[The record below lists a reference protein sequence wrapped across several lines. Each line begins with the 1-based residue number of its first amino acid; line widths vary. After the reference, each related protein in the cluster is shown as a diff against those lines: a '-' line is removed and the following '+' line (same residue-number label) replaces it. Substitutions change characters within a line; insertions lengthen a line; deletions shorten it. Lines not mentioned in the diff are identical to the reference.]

1 MKILFKLFSALLL
14 SLTVALAAYAQNGS
28 VKCIVADNAG
38 PMPGA
43 SVMVKGTT
51 TGGITDVNGTVVLN
65 GVPSNAVLVVSF
77 VGYETVEIPVSKR
90 SVVNVVHKDDS
101 TLLDE
106 TVVVGYGTQKKANLT
121 GAVDQVGEE
130 VFEGR
135 PNANLAQMLQGRV
148 ANLNLKFTDGRPN
161 SSPSFN
167 IRGKTSIG
175 QGGSALV
182 LIDGVEGNASLLN
195 PNDIESVSV
204 LKDAASS
211 AIYGSRAPYGVV
223 LITTKNAKKG
233 TATVTY
239 QANFSLET
247 PTAMPDVV
255 SDGYT
260 WAEHFYKSWY
270 NYKGSNPTAI
280 NKTMEFS
287 TAWLEEYRQRAETGN
302 YETLVSDGSIGS
314 KGRWLYFHKG
324 TDYYDTLYKDFT
336 FTQTHNIS
344 ISGASDKFDY
354 YVSARLYDN
363 NGLFDSAT
371 NPDYYKMYNGR
382 VKVGYQVF
390 PWLKLTSNT
399 DIAYSYYRMPET
411 QSEGGGNIWRN
422 IADEGH
428 PCSPIFNPDGTLSY
442 SAVYS
447 VGDILYGGS
456 FRGYT
461 NRQAQNTVAAKA
473 TFFDNRLRLNAD
485 FTYRMRDYNTHVHR
499 LPSPFSRYEGRIESL
514 AEIKGLA
521 DYISETLRNYDYL
534 ATNEYVEYEDH
545 WGKHNFKALVG
556 YNYEQQVFKSTYA
569 YNDGL
574 LSPNVDNINLALG
587 LDNKNI
593 EGDYSKWRTAGTFF
607 RLNYNFDE
615 RYLLEINGRYDGSS
629 KFPSRQRWAFFPSVS
644 AGWRISQEPWFK
656 VDNKFISNLKLR
668 ASYGSLGNSN
678 VGVYAYDETFEFD
691 QGVIINGQKVRYTE
705 APSPIPD
712 SLTWETAQ
720 TLDGGIDIALFS
732 GRFTFTGDIYRRK
745 TLNMYTVGP
754 TLPDVFGASSPKGN
768 FAEMTTRGFEI
779 SVGWDDAGMV
789 AGKPFK
795 YGIHATL
802 ADYYSIID
810 KYNNALKS
818 LSTNAY
824 NTSYYEGM
832 RLGDIWGYICNGLY
846 QSQAEVDADEAWAK
860 EHGKTRYNGL
870 MQQTESYLL
879 YPGDMRFE
887 DLNESGD
894 IDRGKNTADDPGD
907 RRIIGNSEPRFIYSF
922 GFDVEWAGLF
932 ANAFFQGVG
941 KQDWYPD
948 NESSSFWGMYNR
960 PYNQMPSWHL
970 NNYWTEENP
979 NAYLPRYTGYFAP
992 FYKGRVNANTR
1003 YLQDASYIRLK
1014 SVQIGYNLPEK
1025 LTRKAGLQKVSVFVA
1040 GENLWTWSPVY
1051 KWTRD
1056 VDVTA
1061 NIYGTDSVLSTTG
1074 DGYNF
1079 PTMKSVSLGLKVT
1092 FGQVTEAVA
1101 GAAKQVFDPSVLAAA
1116 NQAAEEARI
1125 AQELLQKALAD
1136 KEAAEKE
1143 AARLQK
1149 LLDGKDTVR
1158 ESEKTQV
1165 IYLPEPIAIF
1175 FEKDSSELT
1184 DLEKVHVRDAV
1195 RRIKA
1200 KGDGAKFTL
1209 CGKADS
1215 GTGTPER
1222 NAELCRERAEAIL
1235 SYLKELGVSSDKF
1248 TVGYNI
1254 GEDTD
1259 PELDRCV
1266 IIEKQ

>member
-1 MKILFKLFSALLL
+1 MKKLIHCLTTLLFALLL
-14 SLTVALAAYAQNGS
+14 AFPALAQNGS
-28 VKCIVADNAG
+28 VKCIVSDNAG

-43 SVMVKGTT
+43 SVLVKGTT
-51 TGGITDVNGTVVLN
+51 NGGITDFNGAVTIGN
-65 GVPSNAVLVVSF
+65 VPEKAILVVSF
-77 VGYETVEIPVSKR
+77 VGYETVEVPVAGKSTIR
-90 SVVNVVHKDDS
+90 VTLKDDS
-101 TLLDE
+101 TLLSE

-130 VFEGR
+130 VFDGR

-233 TATVTY
+233 TATVSY
-239 QANFSLET
+239 QANFSFET

-260 WAEHFYKSWY
+260 WAEHFYKAWY

-287 TAWLEEYRQRAETGN
+287 TAWLEEYRQRAEAGN
-302 YETLVSDGSIGS
+302 YETLVSDGSIGT
-314 KGRWLYFHKG
+314 KGRWLYYHKG
-324 TDYYDTLYKDFT
+324 TDYYDYLYKDFT

-344 ISGASDKFDY
+344 VSGADDKFDY
-354 YVSARLYDN
+354 YISARIYDN
-363 NGLFDSAT
+363 NGLFDSEV
-371 NPDYYKMYNGR
+371 NPDSYKMYNGR
-382 VKVGYQVF
+382 VKVGYQVT
-390 PWLKLTSNT
+390 PWLKVSSNT
-399 DIAYSYYRMPET
+399 DISWSKYVMPET

-428 PCSPIFNPDGTLSY
+428 PCSPILNPDGTLTY
-442 SAVYS
+442 SGVYS
-447 VGDILYGGS
+447 VGDIIYGTS
-456 FRGYT
+456 NRQYV

-473 TFFDNRLRLNAD
+473 TFFNNRLRINSD
-485 FTYRMRDYNTHVHR
+485 FTYRARAYDTHVHR
-499 LPSPFSRYEGRIESL
+499 LPTPFKRYEDKVESL
-514 AEIKGLA
+514 AEIKALA
-521 DYISETLRNYDYL
+521 SYISETLRSYDYI
-534 ATNEYVEYEDH
+534 ANNEWVEYEDS
-545 WGKHNFKALVG
+545 WGRHNFKALVG
-556 YNYEQQVFKSTYA
+556 YNYEQQTYKSTYA

-574 LSPNVDNINLALG
+574 LAPNVDNINLALG
-587 LDNKNI
+587 LDNKSI
-593 EGDYSKWRTAGTFF
+593 EGDYSKWRTAGAFF
-607 RLNYNFDE
+607 RVNYNFDE
-615 RYLLEINGRYDGSS
+615 RYLLEFNGRYDGSS
-629 KFPSRQRWAFFPSVS
+629 KFPARQRWAFFPSVS

-656 VDNKFISNLKLR
+656 VDQKYISNLKLR

-678 VGVYAYDETFEFD
+678 VSVYAYDETFEFD
-691 QGVIINGQKVRYTE
+691 SGRIINGQKVRYTS
-705 APSPIPD
+705 APSPIPE

-720 TLDGGIDIALFS
+720 TLDGGIDLGLFS
-732 GRFTFTGDIYRRK
+732 GRLSFTGDIYSRK

-754 TLPDVFGASSPKGN
+754 TLPDVYGASSPKGN

-779 SVGWDDAGMV
+779 ALGWDDSGTL

-802 ADYYSIID
+802 ADYVSKID
-810 KYNNALKS
+810 KYNNKLKS
-818 LSTNAY
+818 LNNNAY
-824 NTSYYEGM
+824 MTNYYEGM
-832 RLGDIWGYICNGLY
+832 VLGELWGFVCNGLY
-846 QSQAEVDADEAWAK
+846 QNQTEIDADEAKAAAAGQA
-860 EHGKTRYNGL
+860 HYNPL
-870 MQQTESYLL
+870 MQQTESYML

-887 DLNESGD
+887 DLNGNGY
-894 IDRGKNTADDPGD
+894 IDRGKNTAEDSGD
-907 RRIIGNSEPRFIYSF
+907 RKIIGNSEPRFIYSF
-922 GFDVEWAGLF
+922 GFDVEWAGIF

-948 NESSSFWGMYNR
+948 NESSAFWGMYNR

-970 NNYWTEENP
+970 GNYWTEENP

-992 FYKGRVNANTR
+992 FYKGRTNANTR

-1025 LTRKAGLQKVSVFVA
+1025 LTRKVGLQKVSVFVA

-1061 NIYGTDSVLSTTG
+1061 NIYGTDSTLSTTG

-1079 PTMKSVSLGLKVT
+1079 PTMKSVSLGLKVN
-1092 FGQVTEAVA
+1092 FGLVSES
-1101 GAAKQVFDPSVLAAA
+1101 AAKSAAADLAAIA
-1116 NQAAEEARI
+1116 ALKAETERLAEEAQD
-1125 AQELLQKALAD
+1125 AQDQLKKALAG
-1136 KEAAEKE
+1136 KEAAEK
-1143 AARLQK
+1143 AAAAAK
-1149 LLDGKDTVR
+1149 AALDNCQN
-1158 ESEKTQV
+1158 EKKAAPVCT
-1165 IYLPEPIAIF
+1165 PEPIAVF
-1175 FEKDSSELT
+1175 FAKDSYKLT
-1184 DLEKVHVRDAV
+1184 DLEKTHLRDAV
-1195 RRIKA
+1195 RRLKA
-1200 KGDGAKFTL
+1200 KGDGVRFTL
-1209 CGKADS
+1209 CGSADA
-1215 GTGTPER
+1215 GTGSAEH
-1222 NAELCRERAEAIL
+1222 NAELSRKRANAVIA
-1235 SYLKELGVSSDKF
+1235 YLNELGIDSDRFSVSTQLGNDA
-1248 TVGYNI
+1248 
-1254 GEDTD
+1254 D